1 MTTPPGT
8 ADLRAHIDADH
19 AVMVQLGIVADA
31 AVQMLEHINMDTDED
46 RELHARAVGALR
58 GQLDELAAKT
68 KEANPAGDINVPA
81 EAVQAAAEAI
91 RHEWKSSRDF
101 SAEESARAALE
112 AAAPVLAEA
121 VAQKI
126 LAHMEAHGPAPEAP
140 GVTRHEVLRRAWLR
154 HFSIAARVAA
164 GAFYTADDLK
174 RLAAEAIERGDFI
187 ACNIPEVPD
196 VSS

>member
-1 MTTPPGT
+1 VPEFPVPEE
-8 ADLRAHIDADH
+8 AAALA
-19 AVMVQLGIVADA
+19 ADA
-31 AVQMLEHINMDTDED
+31 IR
-46 RELHARAVGALR
+46 REMRA
-58 GQLDELAAKT
+58 
-68 KEANPAGDINVPA
+68 
-81 EAVQAAAEAI
+81 
-91 RHEWKSSRDF
+91 SRDIDP
-101 SAEESARAALE
+101 EDIARVALE

>member
-1 MTTPPGT
+1 MAEFP
-8 ADLRAHIDADH
+8 
-19 AVMVQLGIVADA
+19 
-31 AVQMLEHINMDTDED
+31 
-46 RELHARAVGALR
+46 
-58 GQLDELAAKT
+58 
-68 KEANPAGDINVPA
+68 VPE
-81 EAVQAAAEAI
+81 EAVKAAGLAI
-91 RHEWKSSRDF
+91 RKLDSGVPEDF
-101 SAEESARAALE
+101 ARVALE